1 MMEIYTLLKLIGQAI
16 KSIRT
21 SLSAKVNNY
30 YYTSGSVAATKS
42 ASFTVCT
49 LTVPKTGIYL
59 VLGGVDA
66 NVGGGNT
73 TMLATLG
80 YPDTTKAASLIS
92 AQGRSI
98 MSSGGGVQ
106 TWGLVDVKA
115 ANGKINLVSYGYY
128 TSAWTARGSL
138 LAIRL
143 V

>member
-1 MMEIYTLLKLIGQAI
+1 MRLYTILKLIGQAI
-16 KSIRT
+16 KSVET
-21 SLSAKVNNY
+21 SLSAKVNSY

-42 ASFTVCT
+42 AAFTVCT

-66 NVGGGNT
+66 NVGGGTT

-80 YPDTTKAASLIS
+80 YPDTAKAVSLIG
-92 AQGRSI
+92 AQGRSV

-106 TWGLVDVKA
+106 TWALVNVKA
-115 ANGKINLVSYGYY
+115 VNANINLVSYGYY
-128 TSAWTARGSL
+128 ASAWTARGSL